1 MSYYLTPE
9 ADTEL
14 TEAVAFYA
22 ERVSLTVARNFLRK
36 FEELL
41 CKSSRLSFRSKFNSE
56 RNYWIREFHSFKYD
70 RVSVIKYCIAR
81 HHIF

>member
-36 FEELL
+36 FEETAAPLAEFPGL
-41 CKSSRLSFRSKFNSE
+41 GTPTTQGGSSSR
-56 RNYWIREFHSFKYD
+56 
-70 RVSVIKYCIAR
+70 
-81 HHIF
+81 